1 MYSWRF
7 TSSGVCFLSAGT
19 GVQTRAVQC
28 LRPDGKPGLDC
39 DASQRP
45 AETRACGKPCP
56 QWHVGAWSSCSRSCG
71 KGFKR
76 RALHCTHTE
85 LILQRDHCSGL
96 RKPQEL
102 DFCNLREFLPL
113 KHQMVYRFYFYFFL
127 FNLHVEEDVSGV
139 GCQVTSLLSLWGVCS
154 LGRMGVSKR
163 SARRRDKED
172 DDNDALKAS
181 YDKEDSSTPKWIF
194 MNWDACS
201 TSCGEGVQTRA
212 VQCLRPDGKP
222 GLDCDASQR
231 PAETRACGKPCPQWH
246 VGAWSSC
253 SRSCGK
259 GFKRRA
265 LHCTHTELILQR
277 DHCSGLRKPQEL
289 DFCNLREC

>member
-1 MYSWRF
+1 RRPTPKWIFMNWDACS
-7 TSSGVCFLSAGT
+7 TSCGE

-76 RALHCTHTE
+76 RDKALKKEARMTSHN
-85 LILQRDHCSGL
+85 SV
-96 RKPQEL
+96 L
-102 DFCNLREFLPL
+102 DE
-113 KHQMVYRFYFYFFL
+113 
-127 FNLHVEEDVSGV
+127 
-139 GCQVTSLLSLWGVCS
+139 
-154 LGRMGVSKR
+154 
-163 SARRRDKED
+163 DKED

-253 SRSCGK
+253 SRSLTGCIRTMHVSAIK
-259 GFKRRA
+259 CFFFKKW
-265 LHCTHTELILQR
+265 I
-277 DHCSGLRKPQEL
+277 
-289 DFCNLREC
+289 